1 MTTTIEKPMAER
13 TAGDV
18 SVGVGPKGGIE
29 YREWTGPSS
38 YYVRKKFQ
46 VWKRL
51 SEPQRAWATATEAHR
66 KAAATRAR
74 VMENNWRDIM
84 RGGR

>member
-1 MTTTIEKPMAER
+1 MTTTENKSMVER
-13 TAGDV
+13 TAGNV
-18 SVGVGPKGGIE
+18 SVGIGPNGGIE

-38 YYVRKKFQ
+38 YHVRTKFQ

-51 SEPQRAWATATEAHR
+51 SEPQRAWATATEAER
-66 KAAATRAR
+66 KAAKVAR
-74 VMENNWRDIM
+74 SREAQDWREMM